1 MLQERPDR
9 RTVVGVL
16 AILLL
21 AFLGA
26 TGLRPLNVP
35 DEGRYADVAR
45 WMLRSG
51 DFVTPRLAG
60 VPFLHKPP
68 LFYWLE
74 ASSFWAFGVHV
85 WSARLVPALLGFAGC
100 ALTFAAGARLYG
112 RRAGLLAAV
121 ILAASPY
128 YFVASEY
135 VNHDLTVSTFITA
148 ALFLFTLGD
157 RAGPRSRGPL
167 LLGAWGAC
175 GLALLTKGLIG
186 LVIPIGVVGLWIAA
200 TSRWREIP
208 RYRLVSG
215 LALAAAIAVPW
226 HLAAERAT
234 PGLLHELYVV
244 QHFQRYAATGFNNAK
259 GPWFYPV
266 LIVAGLVPWTPLLPG
281 ACARAWRAFRAER
294 DLGRSDLLL
303 LVWPA
308 FVVLFFS
315 IPQSKLAGYALP
327 ALPPLALLLGRH
339 VDALWREGTRSRALA
354 ASGLAVGVVGA
365 GLVAAPFL
373 SAFPPLPRPVLA
385 GVLLTGAVGVAA
397 AVVAFRAARAGEPGR
412 ATLALAAFVA
422 ALVAGG
428 MPAVP
433 HFTRDSAL
441 PLANDL
447 SSLLRPG
454 DTLAFYGRYY
464 YDLPFYL
471 DLRTPPIVAENWDD
485 PEIPRRDNWQSEVL
499 SGRVLEPRSQEWLVS
514 FDELAARCAG
524 ARCFVLAPRWREAE
538 LQLRL
543 PVVKLAQENR
553 IALYGPPDA
562 LSGGAAAGAAPG
574 PAAAAR

>member
-100 ALTFAAGARLYG
+100 ALTFAAGARLFG

-121 ILAASPY
+121 ILAANPY
-128 YFVASEY
+128 YFVASQY

-148 ALFLFTLGD
+148 ALLLFTLAD
-157 RAGPRSRGPL
+157 RAGARNRGPL
-167 LLGAWGAC
+167 LLAAWASC

-186 LVIPIGVVGLWIAA
+186 VVIPVGVVGLWIAA

-244 QHFQRYAATGFNNAK
+244 QHFSRYAATGFNNAK
-259 GPWFYPV
+259 GAWFYPAV
-266 LIVAGLVPWTPLLPG
+266 LLAGLVPWTPLLPG

-303 LVWPA
+303 LVWPV
-308 FVVLFFS
+308 FVLVFFS
-315 IPQSKLAGYALP
+315 IPESKLAGYALP

-339 VDALWREGTRSRALA
+339 LDALWREGARSRALA
-354 ASGLAVGVVGA
+354 ASAATVAAFGA
-365 GLVAAPFL
+365 GLLLAPL
-373 SAFPPLPRPVLA
+373 LPAFPQLPRPALA
-385 GVLLTGAVGVAA
+385 GVLLAGAVGLAA
-397 AVVAFRAARAGEPGR
+397 AVVAFRAARAAEAGR
-412 ATLALAAFVA
+412 AAVALAAFVA

-471 DLRTPPIVAENWDD
+471 DLRKPPLVAENWDD
-485 PEIPRRDNWQSEVL
+485 PAIPLRDNWQSEVL
-499 SGRVLEPRSQEWLVS
+499 AGRVLEPRSREWLVS
-514 FDELAARCAG
+514 FDELEARCAG
-524 ARCFVLAPRWREAE
+524 TRCFVLAPRWHEEE
-538 LQLRL
+538 LQRRL

-553 IALYGPPDA
+553 IALFGPPDA
-562 LSGGAAAGAAPG
+562 LNAGAAAGAAPG